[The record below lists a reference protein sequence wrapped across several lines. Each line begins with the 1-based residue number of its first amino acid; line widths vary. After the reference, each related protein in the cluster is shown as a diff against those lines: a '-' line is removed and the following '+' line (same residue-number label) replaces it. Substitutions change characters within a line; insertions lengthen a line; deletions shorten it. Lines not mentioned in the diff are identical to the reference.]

1 MAMSI
6 PASTRNVAP
15 GPISDASS
23 TPIRE
28 VPDRVGGDRFDL
40 AGERTVIA
48 TMHGKES
55 VIAPVLAEAFGLDCV
70 VPAGFETD
78 RFGTFTREIE
88 RTGSQLD
95 AARAKIAAAF
105 DHVPH
110 ARLAVAS
117 EGSFGPHPW
126 VPFAP
131 LGRELVLLVD
141 RQTGLEIA
149 GQDATMETNFAH
161 VVVDRPAAALAF
173 AERVGFPQHGLIVM
187 GCRGDR
193 PAPDIAL
200 LKGIVA
206 AEALDRSVRDVVAL
220 CGAVF
225 VETDMRA
232 HVNPTRMQ
240 AIARATRD
248 LVRRFRSRCPVCAH
262 PGFDV
267 TERLTGLPCA
277 WCGEPTRVLRAEIL
291 RCAACGHR
299 VERSVGERVTADP
312 GLCDGCNP

>member
-1 MAMSI
+1 MVGLSKKSPGADSI
-6 PASTRNVAP
+6 MLRL
-15 GPISDASS
+15 
-23 TPIRE
+23 IRGG
-28 VPDRVGGDRFDL
+28 PDRVGGDRFHL
-40 AGERTVIA
+40 VGERTVIA
-48 TMHGKES
+48 TMHGKERA
-55 VIAPVLAEAFGLDCV
+55 IAPLLAEAFGLDCA
-70 VPAGFETD
+70 VPAGFDTD

-149 GQDATMETNFAH
+149 GHDATMDTNFAH

-173 AERVGFPQHGLIVM
+173 AERVRFPEHGLIVM

-200 LKGIVA
+200 RKGIVA
-206 AEALDRSVRDVVAL
+206 AEALDRSVRDVVVL
-220 CGAVF
+220 CGAAF
-225 VETDMRA
+225 IETDMRA

-248 LVRRFRSRCPVCAH
+248 LVRRFRSRCPVCAY

-267 TERLTGLPCA
+267 TERLAGLPCA
-277 WCGEPTRVLRAEIL
+277 WCGEPTRVLKAEVL
-291 RCAACGHR
+291 HCAACGYR
-299 VERSVGERVTADP
+299 IERSLGDRVTADP